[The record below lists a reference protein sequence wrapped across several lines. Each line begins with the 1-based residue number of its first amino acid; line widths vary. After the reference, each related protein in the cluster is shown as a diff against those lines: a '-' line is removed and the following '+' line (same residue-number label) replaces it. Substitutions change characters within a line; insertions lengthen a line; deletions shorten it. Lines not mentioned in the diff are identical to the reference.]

1 MLSWPRKESLDR
13 LGPKK
18 SVQAPVSERGRA
30 EKALQGVASFRLA
43 LTALSCAPLPPLEHA
58 AGTCSP
64 CNPQTSLA
72 QLEAPG
78 ALSGVTDELN
88 KYVE

>member
-1 MLSWPRKESLDR
+1 MYALLTYMSIILCLFLMLSWPRKELLDR

-43 LTALSCAPLPPLEHA
+43 LTALSCAPLPP
-58 AGTCSP
+58 AGARGWHVL
-64 CNPQTSLA
+64 SLQPA
-72 QLEAPG
+72 NITITA
-78 ALSGVTDELN
+78 
-88 KYVE
+88 